1 MKQSVVS
8 NLQDNQTVTTYF
20 LVCEKEIRATREG
33 KTYLR
38 VELGDATGRVEARM
52 WDGFERIA
60 PLFERDDFVKVQA
73 RVETYRG
80 KLQVIIEKIRR
91 AEENEVDPADFFPH
105 TKENVE
111 ELYEKLLHVVGSVG
125 NSWLRRLLESVVC
138 DPEIAPRLKRA
149 PAAKVMH
156 HAYSGGLLEHVL
168 SLCNLCRVVAGHYPE
183 TDADLLLSGAVLH
196 DVGKLRELSYE
207 RSFGYTDEGQLLG
220 HILVEYE
227 LVSKKMDAIEGFPRE
242 LKILIQHMLISHHG
256 QYEFGSPKLP
266 MFREALL
273 LHYLDDLDSKMG
285 AIRAA
290 LEFEQGEGNWTAFNG
305 ALARRILRADR
316 FLAGPPAPKKEAAA
330 PENAPA
336 AEEQAD
342 DPAKAAVP
350 SVVRNLFSV

>member
-1 MKQSVVS
+1 MKQSFVS
-8 NLQDNQTVTTYF
+8 SLQDSQTVTTYF

-38 VELGDATGRVEARM
+38 VELGDATGRVEARV
-52 WDGFERIA
+52 WDGFDRMA
-60 PLFERDDFVKVQA
+60 ASFERDDFVKVQA

-80 KLQVIIEKIRR
+80 RPQLIIEKIRR
-91 AEENEVDPADFFPH
+91 AEENEVDPADFFPQ

-111 ELYEKLLHVVGSVG
+111 ELYEQLLQMVASVG
-125 NSWLRRLLESVVC
+125 NPCVRRLLESVVC

-156 HAYSGGLLEHVL
+156 HAYGGGLLEHVL

-183 TDADLLLSGAVLH
+183 VDLDLLLSGAVLH

-220 HILVEYE
+220 HIMVGYE
-227 LVSKKMDAIEGFPRE
+227 LISKKMDAIEGFPQE

-273 LHYLDDLDSKMG
+273 LHYLDDLDSKM
-285 AIRAA
+285 AALRAA
-290 LEFEQGEGNWTAFNG
+290 LESEQGEGNWTAFNG

-316 FLAGPPAPKKEAAA
+316 FLTGPGAPKESDASANAAA
-330 PENAPA
+330 SSQGDLYGRE
-336 AEEQAD
+336 
-342 DPAKAAVP
+342 
-350 SVVRNLFSV
+350 